1 MTRLRF
7 RRRRA
12 VSETIATLLILAI
25 TVAGAVLVANFMRDG
40 FFDVNQN
47 PSTDARVGSIQLTGY
62 DTRDSESDALLD
74 VNTVLNEFN
83 QMLCTQ
89 GDSTQCTIG
98 VPNDIPS
105 LGGTDFI
112 VLKIRNMNVD
122 SVFLQNILVNNVGH
136 KWDEGTANNV
146 VDASVAGTAGTDYP
160 KAGFFSITPT
170 AERSNPLKQKAT
182 HELLGD
188 EEVRVI
194 IKLSNSINQDIEMW
208 DSLRIHVNFGG
219 PQPADFVV
227 LSGDAKW

>member
-7 RRRRA
+7 GRRRA

-25 TVAGAVLVANFMRDG
+25 TVAGAVGVANFMRDG
-40 FFDVNQN
+40 FFDINQN
-47 PSTDARVGSIQLTGY
+47 PSSEARVDSILLTGY

-74 VNTVLNEFN
+74 VSTVINKFNE
-83 QMLCTQ
+83 MLCTQ

-98 VPNDIPS
+98 DPDDIPS

-136 KWDEGTANNV
+136 KWDEGTANNI

-160 KAGFFSITPT
+160 KAGFFSIIPT
-170 AERSNPLKQKAT
+170 AEKSDPLKQNAIN
-182 HELLGD
+182 ELVGD
-188 EEVRVI
+188 KEVRVI
-194 IKLSNSINQDIEMW
+194 IKLSNSIKQDIEMW

-219 PQPADFVV
+219 SQPADFIV